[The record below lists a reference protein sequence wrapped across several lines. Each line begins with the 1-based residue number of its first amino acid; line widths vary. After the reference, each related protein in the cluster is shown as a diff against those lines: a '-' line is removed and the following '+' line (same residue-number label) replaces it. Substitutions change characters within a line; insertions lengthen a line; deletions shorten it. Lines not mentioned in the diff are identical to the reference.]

1 MEICV
6 ENEINQKEKSQK
18 KKITFNSPI
27 IQY

>member
-1 MEICV
+1 MEICD
-6 ENEINQKEKSQK
+6 ENEINEKEKAQK